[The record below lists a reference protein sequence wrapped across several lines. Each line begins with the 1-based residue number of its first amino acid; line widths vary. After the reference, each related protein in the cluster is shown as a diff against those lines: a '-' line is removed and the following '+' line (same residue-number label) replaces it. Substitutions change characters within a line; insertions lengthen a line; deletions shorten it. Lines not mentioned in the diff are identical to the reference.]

1 MSEVIS
7 DALKTKRYVES
18 LRALSIEQFA
28 SLYNVGRTRVFEE
41 IKAGRLLTYTVGRRR
56 YISIGAAEQWQRRL
70 EAEAI
75 KAEL

>member
-1 MSEVIS
+1 MTEQLSA
-7 DALKTKRYVES
+7 ALKTKRYVES

-70 EAEAI
+70 ELEAI

>member
-1 MSEVIS
+1 MSEVLS

-70 EAEAI
+70 ELEAI
-75 KAEL
+75 KTEL

>member
-1 MSEVIS
+1 MTEQPS
-7 DALKTKRYVES
+7 DALKTRRYVES

-56 YISIGAAEQWQRRL
+56 YISIGAAEQWQRTL
-70 EAEAI
+70 ELQAI

>member
-1 MSEVIS
+1 MSEILS

-70 EAEAI
+70 ELEAI

>member
-1 MSEVIS
+1 MSEVLS
-7 DALKTKRYVES
+7 DALKIKRYVES

-28 SLYNVGRTRVFEE
+28 SLYGIGRTRVFEE
-41 IKAGRLLTYTVGRRR
+41 IKAGRLLTYCVGRRR

>member
-1 MSEVIS
+1 MSEVLS
-7 DALKTKRYVES
+7 DALKIKRYVES

-28 SLYNVGRTRVFEE
+28 SLYGIGRTRVFEE